1 MGGPYARGVSASSQF
16 AEFEGSYIALA
27 DAFGALM
34 VARHRG
40 DDVTTIERTYGEQR
54 RAIAAALV
62 DHDGTWLPDE
72 QPMVA
77 SIESALGWMDEWEA
91 VDGLA
96 EVGGP
101 EVEAAD
107 VAELR
112 RRTFRAFG
120 EAATAV
126 RVGNE
131 VIDRVTTFGR
141 LSTEPDPA
149 RRRAVFEALEPVWR
163 AIDGD
168 GGPSSPYR
176 ALVRSS
182 AARWAREGSPIEAA
196 AIALGMAP
204 GSLEPT
210 LRDMQAAWRDVL
222 GPELV
227 EPWDYR
233 YLVGAMDRRVG
244 RHVTRE
250 RLLPIND
257 AHLRSLGAD
266 PEALRITYDVHPR
279 PGRPPIATAFTIGSK
294 MGRLGDDGVWQAATP
309 WIFATYATGGLGNL
323 EELLHESGHALHEA
337 AIRARPAL
345 YSPLAEDGGL
355 AEGLG
360 DLVGW
365 DAHEPALQRRHL
377 GDAAEVRDSRLGRY
391 GGVMLDVCWALFE
404 IVLHRDPT
412 LNPNEVWAELAEDGL
427 GIVPHPEQ
435 ASWAV
440 RGQLIDGPGYM
451 ANYAL
456 SAMVAAAV
464 RARIRETRG
473 DWLGD
478 GGDPGWY
485 AFVSD
490 GLLRFGATRPARE
503 VLTEFLGGPL
513 TARPLLDD
521 LALAAG

>member
-1 MGGPYARGVSASSQF
+1 VGGPYPRGVSALSQF
-16 AEFEGSYIALA
+16 GEFERSYLALG
-27 DAFGALM
+27 DAFGALV

-40 DDVTTIERTYGEQR
+40 DDVTTMERAYGEQR

-62 DHDGTWLPDE
+62 ERDGTWAPDE

-91 VDGLA
+91 VEGLA

-101 EVEAAD
+101 EVEPAE
-107 VAELR
+107 VVELR

-120 EAATAV
+120 EAAAVV
-126 RVGNE
+126 RVGSE
-131 VIDRVTTFGR
+131 VIDRVTAFAR

-149 RRRAVFEALEPVWR
+149 RRRAVFDALEPVWR
-163 AIDGD
+163 AVHGD

-176 ALVRSS
+176 TLVRSS
-182 AARWAREGSPIEAA
+182 AARWAREGSLVEGAA
-196 AIALGMAP
+196 SALGMAA

-210 LRDMQAAWRDVL
+210 LREVLAVWREVR
-222 GPELV
+222 GPQPV

-233 YLVGAMDRRVG
+233 YLVGSMERRVG
-244 RHVTRE
+244 ALIPRE
-250 RLLPIND
+250 RLQPIND

-266 PEALRITYDVHPR
+266 PEGLLITYDVHPR

-294 MGRLGDDGVWQAATP
+294 MGRLGGDGVWQPATP
-309 WIFATYATGGLGNL
+309 WIFATYASGGLGNL

-377 GDAAEVRDSRLGRY
+377 GAAADLRESRLGRY
-391 GGVMLDVCWALFE
+391 GGVMLDICWALFE
-404 IVLHRDPT
+404 IVLHRDPD
-412 LNPNEVWAELAEDGL
+412 LDPNLVWAELTETGL

-464 RARIRETRG
+464 RARIREVRG
-473 DWLGD
+473 DWLAE

-485 AFVSD
+485 SFVSD
-490 GLLRFGATRPARE
+490 GLLRFGATRPAAA
-503 VLTEFLGGPL
+503 VLTDFLGGPL
-513 TARPLLDD
+513 TAAPLLDD
-521 LALAAG
+521 LAVAAG

>member
-1 MGGPYARGVSASSQF
+1 VAAPYPRGVSASSQF
-16 AEFEGSYIALA
+16 DELERSYLALG
-27 DAFGALM
+27 DAFGALV

-40 DDVTTIERTYGEQR
+40 DDVTTMERTYGEQR

-62 DHDGTWLPDE
+62 ERDGTWAADE

-91 VDGLA
+91 VEGLV

-101 EVEAAD
+101 EVEPAE

-120 EAATAV
+120 EAAAAV
-126 RVGNE
+126 RVGDE
-131 VIDRVTTFGR
+131 VIDRVTAFGR
-141 LSTEPDPA
+141 LSTERDPA
-149 RRRAVFEALEPVWR
+149 RRRAVFDALESVWR
-163 AIDGD
+163 AVDGD

-176 ALVRSS
+176 TLVHSS
-182 AARWAREGSPIEAA
+182 AARWAREGSPVEAA
-196 AIALGMAP
+196 ATALGMAP

-210 LRDMQAAWRDVL
+210 LREVQAAWRDVR

-233 YLVGAMDRRVG
+233 YLVGSMDRHVG

-250 RLLPIND
+250 RLQPIND

-266 PEALRITYDVHPR
+266 PEALRIRYDVTPR
-279 PGRPPIATAFTIGSK
+279 PGRPPIATAFTVGSN
-294 MGRLGDDGVWQAATP
+294 MGRMGGDGVWQPATP
-309 WIFATYATGGLGNL
+309 WIFATYAAGGLGNL

-355 AEGLG
+355 SEGIG

-365 DAHEPALQRRHL
+365 DAHEPAFQRRYL
-377 GDAAEVRDSRLGRY
+377 GAASEPHESRLGRY

-404 IVLHRDPT
+404 IVLHRDPD
-412 LNPNEVWAELAEDGL
+412 LDPNMVWAELTANGL

-464 RARIRETRG
+464 RARIRDVRG
-473 DWLGD
+473 DWLAE

-485 AFVSD
+485 EFVSD
-490 GLLRFGATRPARE
+490 GLLRFGASRPARD
-503 VLTEFLGGPL
+503 VLTEFLDGPL
-513 TARPLLDD
+513 TATPLLED
-521 LALAAG
+521 LAFAAG

>member
-1 MGGPYARGVSASSQF
+1 MGGPYPRGVSASSQF
-16 AEFEGSYIALA
+16 ENLERSYLRLA
-27 DAFGALM
+27 DAWGALV

-40 DDVTTIERTYGEQR
+40 DDVTAMERTYGEQR
-54 RAIAAALV
+54 RAIAGTLV
-62 DHDGTWLPDE
+62 ERDGTWTPDE
-72 QPMVA
+72 QPMIA
-77 SIESALGWMDEWEA
+77 SIESALGWMDEWEG
-91 VDGLA
+91 VEGLA
-96 EVGGP
+96 EAGGP
-101 EVEAAD
+101 EVEPAD

-120 EAATAV
+120 KAGAAIH
-126 RVGNE
+126 VGDE
-131 VIDRVTTFGR
+131 IIDRVTAFDR
-141 LSTEPDPA
+141 LATEPDPA
-149 RRRAVFEALEPVWR
+149 RRCAVFDAMEPIRRAV
-163 AIDGD
+163 DGD
-168 GGPSSPYR
+168 GGGSSPYR
-176 ALVRSS
+176 TLVRSS
-182 AARWAREGSPIEAA
+182 AARWARNGSPIEAA
-196 AIALGMAP
+196 ATALGMPP

-210 LRDMQAAWRDVL
+210 LREILLAWRDVL
-222 GPELV
+222 GPGLV

-233 YLVGAMDRRVG
+233 YLVGSMDRRVG

-250 RLLPIND
+250 RLQPIND

-279 PGRPPIATAFTIGSK
+279 PGRPPIATAFTIGRD
-294 MGRLGDDGVWQAATP
+294 MGRLGGDGVWQPATP

-355 AEGLG
+355 SEGLG

-365 DAHEPALQRRHL
+365 DAHEPAFQRRYL
-377 GDAAEVRDSRLGRY
+377 GAAAEPGESRVGRY

-404 IVLHRDPT
+404 IVLHRDPD
-412 LNPNEVWAELAEDGL
+412 LDPNAVWAELAEQGL

-464 RARIRETRG
+464 RARIRDVRG
-473 DWLGD
+473 DWLAD

-485 AFVSD
+485 EFVSD
-490 GLLRFGATRPARE
+490 GLLRFGATRPARD
-503 VLTEFLGGPL
+503 VLTDFLGGPL

-521 LALAAG
+521 LGLAAG